1 MSSGPQI
8 LTSSFIH
15 IPKTGGSSLRW
26 LLDRQYRS
34 FLYVIPQWFD
44 IGYADPKTALKQLSQ
59 SVDMVGAHRPLDQA
73 WPEGASIAM
82 VRDPVKRVLS
92 HVAHLRA
99 EPGVWLPSVCAEAE
113 LAIADWIERRPLA
126 LFDNNQVR
134 YLSGASEFDGMP
146 MSDAMGEQD
155 LEKAL
160 EVARTRVL
168 VAPMEAFDEALLD
181 WGHRLNWGVPYYR
194 RVNVRRQKKP
204 GLPERD
210 LQALEAWNR
219 LDRILCEE
227 VGVLFRQRLAELE
240 ERTGQ
245 SMDEQLAIF
254 RRKNESYA
262 AKSRILWHTLA
273 RGFKHPLRAS
283 QMILRT
289 ANQRFHSAGRLS

>member
-1 MSSGPQI
+1 
-8 LTSSFIH
+8 
-15 IPKTGGSSLRW
+15 
-26 LLDRQYRS
+26 
-34 FLYVIPQWFD
+34 
-44 IGYADPKTALKQLSQ
+44 
-59 SVDMVGAHRPLDQA
+59 
-73 WPEGASIAM
+73 M

-194 RVNVRRQKKP
+194 RVNVRREKKP